1 MSELLASVKRSF
13 YHEVL
18 SYSDA
23 EQRLEGKNGGYLFR
37 ESNVKPG
44 MFILSYVRKS
54 SVAHVLVPNK
64 NRKFICQ
71 PLEEAVEIAADVIAA
86 SECYIH
92 PVPPPPPSQDT
103 SSRSETADSG
113 GSGQTNKKHSKKA
126 KKKGNKAGPSGAGGE
141 GVSSSCYCCGF
152 TTDDKRKLESH
163 QKTHKVIKCQECSKY
178 INSGTFQ
185 GHKRYCNSTPEH
197 LSCGICGYF

>member
-1 MSELLASVKRSF
+1 MSDLLASVKRSF

-92 PVPPPPPSQDT
+92 PVPPPPPSQGT

-126 KKKGNKAGPSGAGGE
+126 KKKGNKAGPSVGDVADKPIPHPGQVLGLECEETSEDPTVDFFKTSNGG
-141 GVSSSCYCCGF
+141 GVS
-152 TTDDKRKLESH
+152 
-163 QKTHKVIKCQECSKY
+163 
-178 INSGTFQ
+178 
-185 GHKRYCNSTPEH
+185 
-197 LSCGICGYF
+197 